1 MENVNMS
8 GISDAGVPGA
18 RNRSTNK
25 VKRKQVHRVQT

>member
-18 RNRSTNK
+18 RNRSTRM
-25 VKRKQVHRVQT
+25 VKRKHVQRART